1 MKKETKQTNN
11 CKPEIQNALAI
22 LRKKFGEEAA
32 MTFNSA
38 KKIAVDVVSTG
49 SLGVDL
55 ALGIGGIPL
64 GRISEI
70 YGPESSGKSTIC
82 IQICAEA
89 QKKGYNV
96 AYIDLEH
103 SLDPTYM
110 RSLGCDLDNMII
122 SQPSCGEDAFNI
134 ATTLLE
140 NKLVNV
146 IIFDSVAAMLTRA
159 EITGEV
165 GDMYIG
171 RQAKLM
177 SDGLK
182 KITPL
187 ASRANCACVFV
198 NQIRD
203 KIGVMFGSPE
213 TTSGGN
219 ALKFYASVRM
229 RISRTTKPIEEH
241 DEAIGND
248 THLKVIKNKLAPPF
262 RETDFKIFYGE
273 GVSKV
278 SEILDHGV
286 KYGLIGKSGSFYR
299 YDGAT
304 IGQGELKALAWLKSQ
319 PEVQET
325 LLEQMK
331 AKMLDEEV
339 VPEEE
344 DEIKAEV
351 EIKDESLQEENQET
365 TTEAEN

>member
-1 MKKETKQTNN
+1 MAKAKQE
-11 CKPEIQNALAI
+11 KAQIDKDVEAALAI
-22 LRKKFGEEAA
+22 LNKTFGEGTAL
-32 MTFNSA
+32 TFDSTYVQN
-38 KKIAVDVVSTG
+38 VDVISTG
-49 SLGVDL
+49 SLNLDVQLGV
-55 ALGIGGIPL
+55 GGLPL
-64 GRISEI
+64 GRVNTI
-70 YGPESSGKSTIC
+70 YGESSSGKTTIAL
-82 IQICAEA
+82 QLCAEA

-103 SLDPTYM
+103 ALDPTYM
-110 RSLGCDLDNMII
+110 RSLGCDLDNIII

-146 IIFDSVAAMLTRA
+146 IVFDSVAAMLTRA

-177 SDGLK
+177 SEGLK

-187 ASRANCACVFV
+187 ASKANCACVFV

-241 DEAIGND
+241 DEAIGNE

-286 KYGLIGKSGSFYR
+286 KYGLIGKSGAFYR
-299 YDGAT
+299 YDGNV

-344 DEIKAEV
+344 DEIRAEV